1 MKNERVLR
9 PNVPS
14 NAEPK
19 KLHKPRRELG
29 EMKPEQVI
37 TYVDDA
43 PCDTSGGGD
52 LFPGG

>member
-1 MKNERVLR
+1 MKNDRISR
-9 PNVPS
+9 SNVAQK
-14 NAEPK
+14 AEPK

-43 PCDTSGGGD
+43 PCDNGGGDD

>member
-1 MKNERVLR
+1 MRNDRNSR
-9 PNVPS
+9 SNVAPKS
-14 NAEPK
+14 EPK

-37 TYVDDA
+37 TYVDDG
-43 PCDTSGGGD
+43 PCDTGGGDD